1 MTIDASRRAGSAG
14 SAGRMR
20 ILTVGGRA
28 LRVAVRDGTP
38 GWPPLLL
45 CNGIGASLELF
56 QPFVDALDPRRPVIR
71 FDLPGVGGSPAPV
84 VPYHLATLPSLLAG
98 LLDQLGYQQAD
109 VLGISWGGGLAQ
121 QFALSRPQRVRRLV
135 LVATAPGVLMV
146 PASPRILLRMLTPR
160 RHQDPG
166 YAARVAGELYGGS
179 ARENPAVARDL
190 LHATTRLGPA
200 RGYYYQLIAQLGWTS
215 LPWLPRLR
223 PPTLILA
230 GDDDPIIPLVN
241 ARIMHRLIRRSRLH
255 VYRGGHLELAADAGR
270 LASVVEAF
278 LDAEPGE
285 ELAMT
290 QASSTHL
297 GESLGT
303 DFFSVRE
310 QFTDEQ
316 WSQFITVRR
325 FVDEEVVPVVG
336 PYWERAEI
344 CWPLVRRLPE
354 LGIVGEDIKGYG
366 CAGMSPMACGLV
378 TMELHRGDGSLGV
391 FLGVHAGLAMLS
403 IAMCGSEE
411 QKARWLPDMARMDK
425 LGAFALTEPDH
436 GSDSVALETSARRD
450 GDGWVLNG
458 RKRWI
463 GLGTAADLI
472 VVWARNT
479 DDGQVNGFVVEQGTP
494 GYQARVIEGKVSLRS
509 VWQADITLDEVR
521 VPAENQLPGARSFKD
536 TTRVLATTRST
547 CAWAALGH
555 ATAAYDA
562 ALRYALERRQFGEP
576 LASFQIIQQ
585 RLVLMLADLTAM
597 QLYCLQIGRL
607 AEAGRLTP
615 TVAGLAKMHNTRKAR
630 AIAAEA
636 RDMLGGNGILLDYQV
651 MRHMVDMEAIHT
663 FEGTE
668 TMQTLIVGREI
679 TGIGAFR

>member
-1 MTIDASRRAGSAG
+1 M
-14 SAGRMR
+14 
-20 ILTVGGRA
+20 
-28 LRVAVRDGTP
+28 
-38 GWPPLLL
+38 
-45 CNGIGASLELF
+45 
-56 QPFVDALDPRRPVIR
+56 
-71 FDLPGVGGSPAPV
+71 
-84 VPYHLATLPSLLAG
+84 
-98 LLDQLGYQQAD
+98 
-109 VLGISWGGGLAQ
+109 
-121 QFALSRPQRVRRLV
+121 
-135 LVATAPGVLMV
+135 
-146 PASPRILLRMLTPR
+146 
-160 RHQDPG
+160 
-166 YAARVAGELYGGS
+166 
-179 ARENPAVARDL
+179 
-190 LHATTRLGPA
+190 
-200 RGYYYQLIAQLGWTS
+200 
-215 LPWLPRLR
+215 
-223 PPTLILA
+223 
-230 GDDDPIIPLVN
+230 
-241 ARIMHRLIRRSRLH
+241 
-255 VYRGGHLELAADAGR
+255 
-270 LASVVEAF
+270 
-278 LDAEPGE
+278 
-285 ELAMT
+285 MT
-290 QASSTHL
+290 QVASEHL

-316 WSQFITVRR
+316 WSHFITVRR
-325 FVDEEVVPVVG
+325 FVNEEVVPVIG

-344 CWPLVRRLPE
+344 PWPLVRRLPE
-354 LGIVGEDIKGYG
+354 FGIVEDIQGYG
-366 CAGMSPMACGLV
+366 CPGMSPMACGLV

-391 FLGVHAGLAMLS
+391 FLGVHAGLAMMS

-411 QKARWLPDMARMDK
+411 QKERWLPGMARMDK

-436 GSDSVALETSARRD
+436 GSDSVALETSARPD
-450 GDGWVLNG
+450 PAGGWVLNG

-463 GLGTAADLI
+463 GLGTIADLV
-472 VVWARNT
+472 VVWARNSE
-479 DDGQVNGFVVEQGTP
+479 DGQVNAFVVEKGTP

-521 VPAENQLPGARSFKD
+521 VPAENRLPGARSFKD

-555 ATAAYDA
+555 ATAAYDT
-562 ALRYALERRQFGEP
+562 ALRYAQQRRQFGEQ

-585 RLVLMLADLTAM
+585 RLVSMLADLTAM

-630 AIAAEA
+630 LIAADA

-651 MRHMVDMEAIHT
+651 MRHMVDLEAIHT